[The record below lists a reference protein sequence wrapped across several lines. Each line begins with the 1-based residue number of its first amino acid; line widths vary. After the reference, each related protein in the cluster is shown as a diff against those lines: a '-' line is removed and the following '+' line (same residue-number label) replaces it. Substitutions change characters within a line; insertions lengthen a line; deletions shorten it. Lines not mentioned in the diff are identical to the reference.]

1 MKASSKIL
9 FCGFLTALAHWTSK
23 YPVYLR
29 AETQKSPNT
38 IVHGPSKSFDYY
50 ISCSNGCTRLPH
62 ADWVGIGFCDSHCAQ
77 RRISC
82 VSSSPGRGH
91 LPHPGFI
98 VVFKCHSLSRLVAL
112 ATGPD
117 SLLLFMGGWFYGRGA
132 KLPYHYPLLWSL
144 LPELVQHQP
153 LVRRVFR

>member
-1 MKASSKIL
+1 MEASCKIL
-9 FCGFLTALAHWTSK
+9 FCRFLTALAHRTPK

-29 AETQKSPNT
+29 AKTQKSPNT

-50 ISCSNGCTRLPH
+50 TSCSSGCACLPH

-77 RRISC
+77 RR
-82 VSSSPGRGH
+82 VSSISPPSGGRH
-91 LPHPGFI
+91 LPYLGNF
-98 VVFKCHSLSRLVAL
+98 VVFEHHPLSRLVAL

-117 SLLLFMGGWFYGRGA
+117 SLLLFVGGWFYGSGA

-144 LPELVQHQP
+144 LPKLVQHQP
-153 LVRRVFR
+153 LVWRVFR